1 MEEKRCFLIHPMNQH
16 FIFWYYTEGL
26 RSALALIGNFLRFVA
41 HRFYIGG
48 LLRTLFA
55 PWKRDV
61 SFRTWRGLHPMLF
74 LSALFNNFIAR
85 FLGMCVRLAM
95 LAFGMAIWVL
105 VLMAGALGFVCYAG
119 APIFIIFGIVTLPFL
134 PTLAIASVLF
144 GTLGFGLALFGFLV
158 RNREIPV
165 TFDIRE
171 LEKER
176 FFPRVLARLGLARG
190 SFDQAAL
197 KDTETFLA
205 FLRPRGIERELYERA
220 VIVERYAAEK
230 RRHKKRFWLWENL
243 RKAIPLAKGW
253 HYAYTPHLDRY
264 CLDLSRH
271 DPTEYGRA
279 ELIGRQDELRVA
291 TLVLERPTQNSVILV
306 GDPGI
311 GKKTFVHYLARLI
324 RENGFGFEYLDEA
337 RVLLFDIERA
347 ISDTMSRDEDVEHS
361 LRLLFSEAAYAGNG
375 ILAIDN
381 IALYFGGDPARPD
394 LAPLFSE
401 FLQLPNF
408 RLIVTAPTDRYHALA
423 KEEEQVLKFFDV
435 IYLRETNDDETLDIL
450 IQHFE
455 TLERKRIIFTMQG
468 LEAVIKSAGRYNW
481 ETPFP
486 ERALDLA
493 QETLLFWRRT
503 NDPFI
508 VPETVENFIE
518 LKTGMP
524 TGALNED
531 EKEKLLKLEEL
542 LHRRVVG
549 QNEAVKQV
557 AEAMRKAR
565 AGFGDALR
573 PLGSFIFF
581 GPSGVGKTETA
592 KAFAEHYFG
601 GDDKM
606 IRLDMSEFQTP
617 ESIDRMIGSRTGG
630 VQGELVTAVREKP
643 FSIVLLD
650 EIEKAYP
657 RALDLF
663 LQILDEGYVTDGFGE
678 KVSFRNT
685 VIIATS
691 NAGAPLIKSLVREH
705 VPMTEIR
712 QQVLDQIVE
721 SNLFRLEFLSRFD
734 GLIFFEPLKQEELE
748 AVAELKLKKFA
759 LRLKEEKNIAVSF
772 ASDVVSTI
780 VEKGFEP
787 EFGVRSLNR
796 FIENS
801 IEDAVVKKI
810 IAGDLVSGGS
820 LTISGEEL

>member
-1 MEEKRCFLIHPMNQH
+1 M
-16 FIFWYYTEGL
+16 
-26 RSALALIGNFLRFVA
+26 
-41 HRFYIGG
+41 
-48 LLRTLFA
+48 
-55 PWKRDV
+55 
-61 SFRTWRGLHPMLF
+61 
-74 LSALFNNFIAR
+74 
-85 FLGMCVRLAM
+85 
-95 LAFGMAIWVL
+95 
-105 VLMAGALGFVCYAG
+105 
-119 APIFIIFGIVTLPFL
+119 
-134 PTLAIASVLF
+134 
-144 GTLGFGLALFGFLV
+144 
-158 RNREIPV
+158 
-165 TFDIRE
+165 
-171 LEKER
+171 
-176 FFPRVLARLGLARG
+176 
-190 SFDQAAL
+190 
-197 KDTETFLA
+197 
-205 FLRPRGIERELYERA
+205 
-220 VIVERYAAEK
+220 
-230 RRHKKRFWLWENL
+230 
-243 RKAIPLAKGW
+243 
-253 HYAYTPHLDRY
+253 
-264 CLDLSRH
+264 
-271 DPTEYGRA
+271 
-279 ELIGRQDELRVA
+279 
-291 TLVLERPTQNSVILV
+291 
-306 GDPGI
+306 
-311 GKKTFVHYLARLI
+311 
-324 RENGFGFEYLDEA
+324 
-337 RVLLFDIERA
+337 
-347 ISDTMSRDEDVEHS
+347 
-361 LRLLFSEAAYAGNG
+361 
-375 ILAIDN
+375 
-381 IALYFGGDPARPD
+381 
-394 LAPLFSE
+394 
-401 FLQLPNF
+401 
-408 RLIVTAPTDRYHALA
+408 
-423 KEEEQVLKFFDV
+423 
-435 IYLRETNDDETLDIL
+435 
-450 IQHFE
+450 
-455 TLERKRIIFTMQG
+455 
-468 LEAVIKSAGRYNW
+468 
-481 ETPFP
+481 
-486 ERALDLA
+486 
-493 QETLLFWRRT
+493 
-503 NDPFI
+503 
-508 VPETVENFIE
+508 PETVENFIE